1 MPNINQMKN
10 SKFLSKEE
18 AGDGLLLTIKDIVK
32 QNVAIPGEPKEEKWV
47 MVFEEAKPL
56 VLNSTNTKRA
66 AKALGSDETDDW
78 IGKQIVAYNDE
89 DVEFAGDI
97 VGGIRLR
104 APKGHAARAAQAKT
118 VPTYTGAMD
127 QDDEPPF

>member
-1 MPNINQMKN
+1 MPNINQIRE
-10 SKFLSKEE
+10 SKFLRKEDVGE
-18 AGDGLLLTIKDIVK
+18 GMLLTIKDIVK
-32 QNVAIPGEPKEEKWV
+32 QNVALAGEPKEEKWV

-66 AKALGSDETDDW
+66 AKVCGSEETDDW

-89 DVEFAGDI
+89 EIEFAGDI

-104 APKGHAARAAQAKT
+104 APRGRASAPKPSEDSEP
-118 VPTYTGAMD
+118 VP
-127 QDDEPPF
+127 F

>member
-18 AGDGLLLTIKDIVK
+18 AGEGILLTIKDVVK
-32 QNVAIPGEPKEEKWV
+32 QNIALPGEPKEEKWV

-66 AKALGSDETDDW
+66 AKACGSDETDDW
-78 IGKQIVAYNDE
+78 IGKQIVAFNDE
-89 DVEFAGDI
+89 DVEFAGEI

-104 APKGHAARAAQAKT
+104 APRGQAARAQAATQKPAADDSEP
-118 VPTYTGAMD
+118 VP
-127 QDDEPPF
+127 F

>member
-18 AGDGLLLTIKDIVK
+18 AGDGLLLTVKDIQK
-32 QNVAIPGEPKEEKWV
+32 QNIALPGEPKEEKWV

-66 AKALGSDETDDW
+66 AKAFGSDETDDW
-78 IGKQIVAYNDE
+78 IGKQIVAFNDE
-89 DVEFAGDI
+89 DVEFAGEI

-104 APKGHAARAAQAKT
+104 APRGQAARAAQAAPAK
-118 VPTYTGAMD
+118 AEKFEA
-127 QDDEPPF
+127 DDSEIPF